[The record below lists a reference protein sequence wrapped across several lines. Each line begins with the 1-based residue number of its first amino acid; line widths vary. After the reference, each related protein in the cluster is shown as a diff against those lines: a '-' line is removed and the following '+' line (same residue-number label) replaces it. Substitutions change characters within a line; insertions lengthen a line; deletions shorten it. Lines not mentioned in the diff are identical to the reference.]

1 MKNQSV
7 RNITGQ
13 KPGSVFPEDNLMTRK
28 YPLKSSLFA
37 ALSTVALG
45 ATFIGA
51 SVSTSAAAPPKTA
64 AAPKTLVKLAG
75 RIFRYQVGKYLIRV
89 TFEAENRLR
98 WTYLKAPGG
107 ETGKSATEKF
117 DRTDLRSDVVLLAW
131 TEKGG
136 THVTD
141 IYDLRAMRLHVSMVY
156 KGKRYF
162 SKAKITEVTP
172 R

>member
-1 MKNQSV
+1 
-7 RNITGQ
+7 
-13 KPGSVFPEDNLMTRK
+13 MTRANA
-28 YPLKSSLFA
+28 LKSSLFT
-37 ALSTVALG
+37 ALSNAISVAALG
-45 ATFIGA
+45 ATLLTA

-75 RIFRYQVGKYLIRV
+75 RVFRYQVGKYLIQV

-141 IYDLRAMRLHVSMVY
+141 IYDLAAMRLHVSMVF

-172 R
+172 